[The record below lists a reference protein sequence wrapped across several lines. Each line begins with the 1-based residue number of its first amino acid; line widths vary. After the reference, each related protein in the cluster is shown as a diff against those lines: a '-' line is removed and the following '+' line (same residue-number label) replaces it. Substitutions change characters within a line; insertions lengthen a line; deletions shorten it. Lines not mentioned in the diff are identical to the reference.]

1 MRFTN
6 RVWSINISSL
16 REPMLRNHSSAANA
30 RDAWPSVFHLHD
42 LRFARAIDGD
52 NEKIVVLRFRN
63 DFVLRPAGS
72 GNDLRYGVVMAHNEN
87 GLTRMLGANLRHQVA
102 GVLCVD
108 LVDWQA
114 QTISQ
119 RLHRL
124 LRPLVLRRVDG
135 IDSGITEH
143 AN

>member
-72 GNDLRYGVVMAHNEN
+72 GDDLRYGVVIDRKS
-87 GLTRMLGANLRHQVA
+87 TRLNSSHVE
-102 GVLCVD
+102 
-108 LVDWQA
+108 
-114 QTISQ
+114 ISYAVFCLKKKI
-119 RLHRL
+119 R
-124 LRPLVLRRVDG
+124 
-135 IDSGITEH
+135 I
-143 AN
+143 A